1 MLVINHR
8 VPVQPQKTSTIM
20 EYIILN
26 GKVVEQVVVYM
37 GTVKL
42 PFFNSSIQYRWL
54 FLNKT
59 FLLVSSVVFSF
70 LSLFVLLFVYIIVEQ
85 WRRKGGLHQV

>member
-1 MLVINHR
+1 MLVLKS
-8 VPVQPQKTSTIM
+8 QSACATTKTSTIM

-37 GTVKL
+37 GTVML
-42 PFFNSSIQYRWL
+42 PFFNSSIQYSWL

-59 FLLVSSVVFSF
+59 FLLVSSVFSL